1 MSNDF
6 IFSSESVSEGH
17 PDKVCDKISDSILD
31 EALTQD
37 PYSRVAIETLVKNN
51 EVVVAGELTTK
62 ATIDYDKVV
71 RNAIKEIGYDK
82 EDLGFYY
89 KTCNI
94 TKFIF
99 EQSPDISQGVTEG
112 QGLFKEMGAGDQGLM
127 FGYASNEAM
136 NYDAEYMPLGIFL
149 AHKLI
154 NRHKEI
160 RTSDKNTFLRP
171 DAKAQVSIKYING
184 KPYKIDTVV
193 LSSQHT
199 EDVSY
204 DDLKDYMIEEI
215 VQKTI
220 DKNLIDKD
228 TKFLINPTGRFVIG
242 GPVGDSGLTGRKIIV
257 DTYGGYAH
265 HGGGAFS
272 GKDPSKVD
280 RSAAYMAR
288 HIAKSIVASNL
299 ADKCEIQIAYA
310 IGVAEPVSVMVDT
323 FNTEKISKNEI
334 VKKVKDNFDLTPL
347 GIIRHLDLLRPIY
360 TVTTSGGH
368 FGRKAE
374 NGYFTWEKVKKL

>member
-71 RNAIKEIGYDK
+71 RNAIKEIGYNK

-160 RTSDKNTFLRP
+160 RKSDKNTFLRP
-171 DAKAQVSIKYING
+171 DAKAQISIKYING

-199 EDVSY
+199 KDVSY
-204 DDLKDYMIEEI
+204 DDLKDYIIEEI

-323 FNTEKISKNEI
+323 FNTEKISKDEI
-334 VKKVKDNFDLTPL
+334 VKKVKDNFDLTPRR
-347 GIIRHLDLLRPIY
+347 IIRHLDLLRPIY

>member
-51 EVVVAGELTTK
+51 EIVVAGELTTK

-127 FGYASNEAM
+127 FGYAANEAM

-160 RTSDKNTFLRP
+160 RKSDKNTFLRP

-199 EDVSY
+199 KDVSY
-204 DDLKDYMIEEI
+204 DDLKDYIIEEI

-310 IGVAEPVSVMVDT
+310 IGVAEPVSVMVNT
-323 FNTEKISKNEI
+323 FNTEKISKDEI

>member
-171 DAKAQVSIKYING
+171 DAKAQVSVKYING

-323 FNTEKISKNEI
+323 FNTEKISKDEI

>member
-51 EVVVAGELTTK
+51 EIVVAGELTTK

-160 RTSDKNTFLRP
+160 RTNDKNTFLRP
-171 DAKAQVSIKYING
+171 DAKAQVSVKYING

-323 FNTEKISKNEI
+323 FNTEKISKDEI

>member
-51 EVVVAGELTTK
+51 EVVLAGELTTK

-71 RNAIKEIGYDK
+71 RDAIKDIGYDK
-82 EDLGFYY
+82 EELGFYY

-112 QGLFKEMGAGDQGLM
+112 QGLYKEMGAGDQGLM

-136 NYDAEYMPLGIFL
+136 SYDAEYMPLGIFL

-160 RTSDKNTFLRP
+160 RKNDKNTFLRP
-171 DAKAQVSIKYING
+171 DAKAQVSIRYIDN
-184 KPYKIDTVV
+184 KPFKIDTVV

-199 EDVSY
+199 EDITY
-204 DDLKDYMIEEI
+204 NDLKDYIIEEI
-215 VQKTI
+215 IYKTI
-220 DKNLIDKD
+220 DKNLIDNN

-242 GPVGDSGLTGRKIIV
+242 GPVGDSGVTGRKIIV

-299 ADKCEIQIAYA
+299 ADKCEIQLAYA
-310 IGVAEPVSVMVDT
+310 IGVAEPVSVMVET
-323 FNTEKISKNEI
+323 FGTERISKSEI
-334 VKKVKDNFDLTPL
+334 IKKVLDNFDLTPL

-374 NGYFTWEKVKKL
+374 NGYFTWEKIKKL

>member
-160 RTSDKNTFLRP
+160 RKSDKNTFLRP

-204 DDLKDYMIEEI
+204 DDLKDYIIEEI

-323 FNTEKISKNEI
+323 FNTEKISKDEI

>member
-1 MSNDF
+1 MSNEF

-31 EALTQD
+31 EALRQD

-51 EVVVAGELTTK
+51 DVVLAGELTTK
-62 ATIDYDKVV
+62 AKIDYDKIV
-71 RNAIKEIGYDK
+71 RDTIKEIGYNK
-82 EDLGFYY
+82 EELGFFY

-112 QGLFKEMGAGDQGLM
+112 EGLFKEMGAGDQGLM
-127 FGYASNEAM
+127 FGYATEETS
-136 NYDAEYMPLGIFL
+136 EYMPLGISL

-154 NRHKEI
+154 NRHTEI
-160 RTSDKNTFLRP
+160 RKTTKDTFLRP
-171 DAKAQVSIKYING
+171 DAKAQVSIKYIDDN
-184 KPYKIDTVV
+184 PYKVDTIVF
-193 LSSQHT
+193 STQHS

-204 DDLKDYMIEEI
+204 DELKDFVIEEI
-215 VQKTI
+215 VNKSI
-220 DKNLIDKD
+220 DKGLINEN

-299 ADKCEIQIAYA
+299 ASKCEIQLAYA
-310 IGVAEPVSVMVDT
+310 IGVAKPVSIFVET
-323 FNTEKISKNEI
+323 FGTERVYKSEI
-334 VKKVKDNFDLTPL
+334 IKRVSENLDLTPL
-347 GIIRHLDLLRPIY
+347 GIINHLDLLRPIY
-360 TVTTSGGH
+360 KVTASGGH
-368 FGRKAE
+368 FGRKPE
-374 NGYFTWEKVKKL
+374 NGFFTWEEIKKLK

>member
-160 RTSDKNTFLRP
+160 RKSDKNTFLRP

-199 EDVSY
+199 KDVSY
-204 DDLKDYMIEEI
+204 DDLKDYIIEEI

>member
-51 EVVVAGELTTK
+51 EIVVAGELTTK

-160 RTSDKNTFLRP
+160 RKSDKNTFLRP

-199 EDVSY
+199 KDVSY
-204 DDLKDYMIEEI
+204 DDLKDYIIEEI

-323 FNTEKISKNEI
+323 FNTEKISKDEI

-374 NGYFTWEKVKKL
+374 NGYCTWEKVKKL

>member
-17 PDKVCDKISDSILD
+17 TDKVCDKISDSILD

-37 PYSRVAIETLVKNN
+37 HYSRVAIETLVKNN

-171 DAKAQVSIKYING
+171 DAKAQVSVKYING

-323 FNTEKISKNEI
+323 FNTEKISKDEI

>member
-160 RTSDKNTFLRP
+160 RKSDKNTFLRP

-199 EDVSY
+199 KDVSY
-204 DDLKDYMIEEI
+204 DDLKDYIIEEI

-310 IGVAEPVSVMVDT
+310 IGVAEPVSVMVET
-323 FNTEKISKNEI
+323 FNTEKISKDEI
-334 VKKVKDNFDLTPL
+334 VKKVKENFNLTPL

-374 NGYFTWEKVKKL
+374 NGYFTWENIKKL

>member
-160 RTSDKNTFLRP
+160 RTSDRNTFLRP
-171 DAKAQVSIKYING
+171 DAKAQVSVKYING

-323 FNTEKISKNEI
+323 FNTEKISKDEI
-334 VKKVKDNFDLTPL
+334 VKKVKDNFDLTPRR
-347 GIIRHLDLLRPIY
+347 IIRHLDLLRPIY

>member
-31 EALTQD
+31 EALTQA

-160 RTSDKNTFLRP
+160 RKSDKNTFLRP

-199 EDVSY
+199 KDVSY
-204 DDLKDYMIEEI
+204 DDLKDYIIEEI

-323 FNTEKISKNEI
+323 FNTEKISKDEI

>member
-31 EALTQD
+31 EALTQA

-160 RTSDKNTFLRP
+160 RKSDKNTFLRP

-199 EDVSY
+199 KDVSY
-204 DDLKDYMIEEI
+204 DDLKDYIIEEI

-310 IGVAEPVSVMVDT
+310 IGVAEPVSVMVNT
-323 FNTEKISKNEI
+323 FNTEKISKDEI

>member
-160 RTSDKNTFLRP
+160 RKSDKNTFLRP

-323 FNTEKISKNEI
+323 FNTEKISKDEI

>member
-37 PYSRVAIETLVKNN
+37 PHSRVAIETLVKNN

-160 RTSDKNTFLRP
+160 RKSDKNTFLRP

-199 EDVSY
+199 KDVSY
-204 DDLKDYMIEEI
+204 DDLKDYIIEEI

>member
-51 EVVVAGELTTK
+51 EIVVAGELTTK

-160 RTSDKNTFLRP
+160 RKSDKNTFLRP
-171 DAKAQVSIKYING
+171 DAKAQVSVKYING

-323 FNTEKISKNEI
+323 FNTEKISKDEI

>member
-51 EVVVAGELTTK
+51 EIVVAGELTTK
-62 ATIDYDKVV
+62 STIDYDKVV

-160 RTSDKNTFLRP
+160 RKSDKNTFLRP
-171 DAKAQVSIKYING
+171 DAKAQVSVKYING

-310 IGVAEPVSVMVDT
+310 IGVAEPVSVMVNT
-323 FNTEKISKNEI
+323 FNTEKISKDEI

>member
-160 RTSDKNTFLRP
+160 RKSDKNTFLRP

-199 EDVSY
+199 KDVSY
-204 DDLKDYMIEEI
+204 NDLKDYIIEEI

-323 FNTEKISKNEI
+323 FNTEKISKDEI

>member
-160 RTSDKNTFLRP
+160 RKSDKNTFLRP

-199 EDVSY
+199 KDVSY
-204 DDLKDYMIEEI
+204 DDLKDYIIEEI

-334 VKKVKDNFDLTPL
+334 VKKVKDNFELTPL

>member
-31 EALTQD
+31 EALTRD

-51 EVVVAGELTTK
+51 EIVVAGELTTK

-171 DAKAQVSIKYING
+171 DAKAQVSVKYING

-323 FNTEKISKNEI
+323 FNTEKISKDEI

>member
-37 PYSRVAIETLVKNN
+37 PHSRVAIETLVKNN

-323 FNTEKISKNEI
+323 FNTEKISKDEI
-334 VKKVKDNFDLTPL
+334 VKKVKDNFDLTPRR
-347 GIIRHLDLLRPIY
+347 IIRHLDLLRPIY

>member
-160 RTSDKNTFLRP
+160 RKSDKNTFLRP

-184 KPYKIDTVV
+184 KPYKIDAVV

-204 DDLKDYMIEEI
+204 DDLKDYIIEEI

-310 IGVAEPVSVMVDT
+310 IGVAEPVSVMVNT
-323 FNTEKISKNEI
+323 FNTEKISKDEI
-334 VKKVKDNFDLTPL
+334 VKKVKDNFELTPL

>member
-51 EVVVAGELTTK
+51 EIVVAGELTTK

-160 RTSDKNTFLRP
+160 RKSDKNTFLRP

-199 EDVSY
+199 KDVSY
-204 DDLKDYMIEEI
+204 DDLKDYIIEEI

-323 FNTEKISKNEI
+323 FNTEKISKDEI

>member
-71 RNAIKEIGYDK
+71 RNAIKEIGYNK

-160 RTSDKNTFLRP
+160 RKSDKNTFLRP

-199 EDVSY
+199 KDVSY
-204 DDLKDYMIEEI
+204 DDLKDYIIEEI

-323 FNTEKISKNEI
+323 FNTEKISKDEI
-334 VKKVKDNFDLTPL
+334 VKKVKDNFDLTPRR
-347 GIIRHLDLLRPIY
+347 IIRHLDLLRPIY

>member
-51 EVVVAGELTTK
+51 EIVVAGELTTK

-127 FGYASNEAM
+127 FGYAANEAM

-171 DAKAQVSIKYING
+171 DAKAQVSVKYING

-323 FNTEKISKNEI
+323 FNTEKISKDEI

>member
-37 PYSRVAIETLVKNN
+37 PHSRVAIETLVKNN
-51 EVVVAGELTTK
+51 EVIVAGELTTK

-160 RTSDKNTFLRP
+160 RKSDKNTFLRP

-204 DDLKDYMIEEI
+204 DDLKDYIIEEI

-334 VKKVKDNFDLTPL
+334 VKKVKDNFELTPL

>member
-31 EALTQD
+31 EALTRD

-160 RTSDKNTFLRP
+160 RKSDKNTFLRP

-310 IGVAEPVSVMVDT
+310 IGVAEPVSVMVNT
-323 FNTEKISKNEI
+323 FNTEKISKDEI

>member
-37 PYSRVAIETLVKNN
+37 PHSRVAIETLVKNN

-160 RTSDKNTFLRP
+160 RKSDKNTFLRP

>member
-160 RTSDKNTFLRP
+160 RKSDKNTFLRP

-199 EDVSY
+199 KDVSY
-204 DDLKDYMIEEI
+204 DDLKDYIIEEI

-310 IGVAEPVSVMVDT
+310 IGVAEPVSVMVNT
-323 FNTEKISKNEI
+323 FNTEKISKDEI

>member
-51 EVVVAGELTTK
+51 EIVVAGELTTK

-171 DAKAQVSIKYING
+171 DAKAQVSVKYING

-323 FNTEKISKNEI
+323 FNTEKISKDEI

>member
-37 PYSRVAIETLVKNN
+37 PHSRVAIETLVKNN

-160 RTSDKNTFLRP
+160 RKSDKNTFLRP

-199 EDVSY
+199 KDVSY

>member
-160 RTSDKNTFLRP
+160 RKSDKNTFLRP

-199 EDVSY
+199 KDVSY
-204 DDLKDYMIEEI
+204 DDLKDYIIEEI

-347 GIIRHLDLLRPIY
+347 GIIRDLDLLRPIY

>member
-51 EVVVAGELTTK
+51 EIVVAGELTTK

-171 DAKAQVSIKYING
+171 DAKAQVSVKYING

-199 EDVSY
+199 KDVSY
-204 DDLKDYMIEEI
+204 DDLKDYIIEEI

-323 FNTEKISKNEI
+323 FNTEKISKDEI

>member
-37 PYSRVAIETLVKNN
+37 PHSRVAIETLVKNN

-160 RTSDKNTFLRP
+160 RKSDKNTFLRP

-323 FNTEKISKNEI
+323 FNTEKISKDEI

>member
-160 RTSDKNTFLRP
+160 RKSDKNTFLRP

-199 EDVSY
+199 KDVSY
-204 DDLKDYMIEEI
+204 DDLKDYIIEEI

-310 IGVAEPVSVMVDT
+310 IGVAEPVSVMVNT
-323 FNTEKISKNEI
+323 FNTEKISKDEI

-347 GIIRHLDLLRPIY
+347 GIIRDLDLLRPIY

>member
-160 RTSDKNTFLRP
+160 RKSDKNTFLRP

-199 EDVSY
+199 KDVSY
-204 DDLKDYMIEEI
+204 DDLKDYIIEEI

-323 FNTEKISKNEI
+323 FNTEKISKDEI
-334 VKKVKDNFDLTPL
+334 VKKVKDNFELTPL

>member
-160 RTSDKNTFLRP
+160 RKSDKNTFLRP

-199 EDVSY
+199 KDVSY
-204 DDLKDYMIEEI
+204 DDLKDYVIEEI

-323 FNTEKISKNEI
+323 FNTEKISKDEI

-347 GIIRHLDLLRPIY
+347 GIIRDLDLLRPIY